1 MVRRTKEEALATRN
15 GILDAAEHVFF
26 EKGVSHTTL
35 ADIAQHAGVTR
46 GAIYWHFANKGELFD
61 AMFDRVFLPIDE
73 LKATSDKPRAD
84 PLGRIRKILVWC
96 LLGVARDSQLRRVF
110 SILFLKCEYVAD
122 LEPLLQRNRAG
133 MSEAL
138 HNIEGDMKQ
147 AVADGELPADLD
159 TWRATL
165 MLHTLVSG
173 FVRDMQQAVAD
184 GELPADL
191 DTWRATLMLHTLVS
205 GFVRDMLMLPDEID
219 AEQHAEPLVDAVFDM
234 LRLSPALRR
243 KPAA

>member
-1 MVRRTKEEALATRN
+1 MARRTKEEALETRN
-15 GILDAAEHVFF
+15 RILDAAEHVFF

-46 GAIYWHFANKGELFD
+46 GAIYWHFANKSELFD

-110 SILFLKCEYVAD
+110 SILFMKCEYVAD
-122 LEPLLQRNRAG
+122 MEPLLQRNRAG

-138 HNIEGDMKQ
+138 HNLEGDLKQ
-147 AVADGELPADLD
+147 AVASGELPADLD

-165 MLHTLVSG
+165 MLHS
-173 FVRDMQQAVAD
+173 
-184 GELPADL
+184 
-191 DTWRATLMLHTLVS
+191 LVS

-219 AEQHAEPLVDAVFDM
+219 AEQHAERLVDAVFDM
-234 LRLSPALRR
+234 LSLSPAMRR
-243 KPAA
+243 APPPG